1 MLTESRNRGIL
12 FTKNSAENISY
23 VLSKTIYTDIILTK
37 LVIDKI
43 ITFLDDSLNWLFKKK
58 RLSPLHQ
65 EGEN

>member
-12 FTKNSAENISY
+12 FTKNLAENISY

-43 ITFLDDSLNWLFKKK
+43 IKFLDEYCAVIPELAI
-58 RLSPLHQ
+58 
-65 EGEN
+65 